1 LIPVYEPDL
10 GDLEKKYV
18 NEAMDSGWISS
29 KGAFIDKFEM
39 EFARLIGYEHPGISV
54 SNGTVALHLAL
65 LALDIGPGDEVL
77 VPNFTYVACANSI
90 LYMNA
95 RPVFFDS
102 LVSDLQPSSLSLE
115 RLVSHKTKAIILPH
129 LYGAAADVKK
139 FVNISK
145 NYNIPIVEDC
155 AEGIGTRV
163 EDKHIGN
170 FGDIATFSFFGNK
183 TLTTGEGGMVFAKN
197 LNLDNKI
204 RKLKNQGL
212 TSAGSYFHDVV
223 GYNYRMTNIQAA
235 IGLAQVER
243 VDEILKKKVDN
254 HHRYLNH
261 LKSAPH
267 VRLLETSQGTSSYWI
282 ETLIFE
288 DQIDLKSLSKYMHEN
303 GVETRPGFSTMKTLP
318 MFEQFSGET
327 KVSSKFEHRVLN
339 LPSSPKLSDSD
350 IATVC
355 KLINSWS

>member
-10 GDLEKKYV
+10 GNLEKKYV
-18 NEAMDSGWISS
+18 NEALDSGWISS
-29 KGAFIDKFEM
+29 KGVFIDRFES
-39 EFARLIGYEHPGISV
+39 EFARLIGYGHPGISV

-90 LYMNA
+90 VYVNA
-95 RPVFFDS
+95 QPVFFDS
-102 LVSDLQPSSLSLE
+102 LEFDLQPSPYSLE
-115 RLVSHKTKAIILPH
+115 KLISNKTKAIILPH
-129 LYGAAADVKK
+129 LYGAAADMQK
-139 FVNISK
+139 FMDISRR
-145 NYNIPIVEDC
+145 YGIPIIEDC

-163 EDKHIGN
+163 ADKHIGN

-197 LNLDNKI
+197 IDLDKKI

-243 VDEILKKKVDN
+243 VTEILAKKIVN
-254 HHRYLNH
+254 HGIYLDYF
-261 LKSAPH
+261 KGFSQA
-267 VRLLETSQGTSSYWI
+267 RLLETSQGTSSYWI
-282 ETLIFE
+282 ETLIF
-288 DQIDLKSLSKYMHEN
+288 DKKVDLKSLSKYMYEN
-303 GVETRPGFSTMKTLP
+303 GVETRPGFCTMKMLP
-318 MFEQFSGET
+318 MFKNNPGESE
-327 KVSSKFEHRVLN
+327 VSSNFEDRILN
-339 LPSSPKLSDSD
+339 LPSSPILRELD

-355 KLINSWS
+355 NLLKSWS

>member
-1 LIPVYEPDL
+1 MIPVYEPDL
-10 GDLEKKYV
+10 GNLEKKYV

-29 KGAFIDKFEM
+29 KGVFIDRFEW
-39 EFARLIGYEHPGISV
+39 EFARFIGYEHAGISV

-90 LYMNA
+90 LYVNA

-102 LVSDLQPSSLSLE
+102 LEFDLQPSSLSLE
-115 RLVSHKTKAIILPH
+115 RLVSNKTKAIILPH

-139 FVNISK
+139 FVDISK

-163 EDKHIGN
+163 EDRHIGN

-183 TLTTGEGGMVFAKN
+183 TLTTGEGGMVFAKDVD
-197 LNLDNKI
+197 LDNKI

-212 TSAGSYFHDVV
+212 TSAGSYSHDVV

-261 LKSAPH
+261 LNSASH
-267 VRLLETSQGTSSYWI
+267 IRLLETSQGISSYWI

-318 MFEQFSGET
+318 MFEKFSGDT
-327 KVSSKFEHRVLN
+327 KVSSKFENRVLN

-350 IATVC
+350 IAIVC
-355 KLINSWS
+355 NLINSWS